1 MVVNGHKLISYEG
14 MDTFIREGQSLKAML
29 PMTTREVGKL
39 TYVKTMLSKKKKKK
53 IVVLQRNKY
62 MEKNDSRSGDLQ

>member
-1 MVVNGHKLISYEG
+1 MVVNGQKLISYEG

-39 TYVKTMLSKKKKKK
+39 TYVKTMLSKRKKK
-53 IVVLQRNKY
+53 IVVLQRNEY